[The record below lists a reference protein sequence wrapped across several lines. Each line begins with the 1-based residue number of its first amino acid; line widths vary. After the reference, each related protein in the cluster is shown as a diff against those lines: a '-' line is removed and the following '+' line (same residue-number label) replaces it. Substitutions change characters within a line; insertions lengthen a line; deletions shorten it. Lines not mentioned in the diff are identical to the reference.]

1 MASWIERLLM
11 PKLNEISGEIKALN
25 TKIDSIRSETKT
37 EIGALRK
44 EMLSKFEA
52 TGIKITSLRNE
63 AKTEFTG
70 LNYRFDSLEKRI
82 PVIEEITAL
91 KFKIADMEKRL
102 AMA

>member
-63 AKTEFTG
+63 
-70 LNYRFDSLEKRI
+70 RKR
-82 PVIEEITAL
+82 EN
-91 KFKIADMEKRL
+91 
-102 AMA
+102 